1 MALKSFSQHC
11 ESLRDGR
18 EIYFSGERIED
29 VTTHPIL
36 SVAMA
41 HAAIDYQLAE
51 DPQYQDL
58 TIYEDPDNGEIYSR
72 YYKIPQNSHDLLKR
86 RELIAAGTREGR
98 GVVPLI
104 KEIGT
109 DALFALLLVADKID
123 HQLGTAYLARVQK
136 YYTECRAQDLSFA
149 VAQTD
154 VKGDRSKQPSEQ
166 PNPDYYVRVVQR
178 REDGVIVRG
187 AKAHTT
193 GTPFANEII
202 VLPTRAMG
210 ERDADYAISFAI
222 PANTPGVK
230 MIAEVSSYEV
240 ENSFDHPV
248 TSKHKMVDTLTIFE
262 NVFIPWERV
271 FLCGE
276 WNFAGLLAN
285 TFVQFH
291 RFTAAAYKLPMC
303 ELFIGAA
310 TLIAEYNGVSRASHV
325 REKLMELVAW
335 TETTRGLLVAAS
347 VEHTYA
353 SPGVAIPSTT
363 LTNIAKHHFAIQY
376 HKMVQNLQ
384 DIAGGLLAT
393 APYHK
398 DWENEVTGPYLNY
411 YLGGVEGVSGDQRIK
426 AINLIRDIA
435 VSGFGGYQEI
445 LSIHAEGSLAAQ
457 RITILREYD
466 LTMCVELAK
475 RAAQI
480 DVETSG
486 T

>member
-1 MALKSFSQHC
+1 
-11 ESLRDGR
+11 
-18 EIYFSGERIED
+18 
-29 VTTHPIL
+29 
-36 SVAMA
+36 
-41 HAAIDYQLAE
+41 
-51 DPQYQDL
+51 
-58 TIYEDPDNGEIYSR
+58 
-72 YYKIPQNSHDLLKR
+72 
-86 RELIAAGTREGR
+86 
-98 GVVPLI
+98 
-104 KEIGT
+104 
-109 DALFALLLVADKID
+109 
-123 HQLGTAYLARVQK
+123 
-136 YYTECRAQDLSFA
+136 
-149 VAQTD
+149 
-154 VKGDRSKQPSEQ
+154 
-166 PNPDYYVRVVQR
+166 
-178 REDGVIVRG
+178 
-187 AKAHTT
+187 
-193 GTPFANEII
+193 
-202 VLPTRAMG
+202 
-210 ERDADYAISFAI
+210 
-222 PANTPGVK
+222 
-230 MIAEVSSYEV
+230 
-240 ENSFDHPV
+240 
-248 TSKHKMVDTLTIFE
+248 
-262 NVFIPWERV
+262 
-271 FLCGE
+271 
-276 WNFAGLLAN
+276 
-285 TFVQFH
+285 
-291 RFTAAAYKLPMC
+291 
-303 ELFIGAA
+303 
-310 TLIAEYNGVSRASHV
+310 
-325 REKLMELVAW
+325 MELVAW

-353 SPGVAIPSTT
+353 SPGIAIPSTT